1 MAVESAAHISAFD
14 TAKPAGSDP
23 AAELDNNI
31 RHVKSVVKGDLP
43 NIAGTVNASHT
54 ELNYM
59 VGVTALVQTQLDAKG
74 AKAGQVWTGT
84 QDFTG
89 ATLTVPPATTGSQ
102 PYTKTQSDALVIAAT
117 APAFSPTTTA
127 VSKTLAD
134 FEFCVVT
141 ASGQT
146 ISLPA
151 APTDGVTVC
160 RIRTRAG
167 ITTTVGRNG
176 KPIQG
181 LAEDMSVPFGNVTV
195 TLGYVNSTDGWAL
208 L

>member
-1 MAVESAAHISAFD
+1 MAVDSATHIASLNA
-14 TAKPAGSDP
+14 AMPAGGDTV
-23 AAELDNNI
+23 AEADDNI
-31 RHVKSVVKGDLP
+31 RHVKTVLVTDFP
-43 NIAGTVNASHT
+43 NIGGPVTATHT
-54 ELNYM
+54 QLNHV
-59 VGVTALVQTQLDAKG
+59 VGVTSPIQTQLDAKG
-74 AKAGQVWTGT
+74 AKAGQVWTGAH
-84 QDFTG
+84 DFTD

-102 PYTKTQSDALVIAAT
+102 PYTKTQTDALVIATT
-117 APAFSPTTTA
+117 APSFSPTTTA
-127 VSKTLAD
+127 VSKTLAA

-176 KPIQG
+176 NPIQG
-181 LAEDMSVPFGNVTV
+181 LAEDMSIPFGNVTV